1 MHIETISHV
10 RDWVAAQSKK
20 NGRLKFKLN
29 IKGVA
34 QKNEY

>member
-10 RDWVAAQSKK
+10 RDLVAQSKK